1 MMMTVRLGAVMTM
14 RLGRVFYS
22 SEPVIDIVPSM
33 NILVDAIPR
42 GLKGVVALRCEV
54 VLEVVGQ
61 EG

>member
-1 MMMTVRLGAVMTM
+1 MTM

-22 SEPVIDIVPSM
+22 SEPVIDIVPLM
-33 NILVDAIPR
+33 NVLVDAIPR
-42 GLKGVVALRCEV
+42 GLKGVVALRCKV

>member
-1 MMMTVRLGAVMTM
+1 MMMVRLGIVMMM

-22 SEPVIDIVPSM
+22 SELVIDIVPSM
-33 NILVDAIPR
+33 NILVDVIPK
-42 GLKGVVALRCEV
+42 GLKEVVALRREV

>member
-1 MMMTVRLGAVMTM
+1 MTM

-22 SEPVIDIVPSM
+22 SELVIDIVPSM
-33 NILVDAIPR
+33 NILVDVIPR
-42 GLKGVVALRCEV
+42 GLRGVVVLRPEV

>member
-1 MMMTVRLGAVMTM
+1 MMTIRLGVVMTM

-22 SEPVIDIVPSM
+22 SEPVIDIVPLM
-33 NILVDAIPR
+33 NILVNVIPK
-42 GLKGVVALRCEV
+42 GLKEVVALRRGV

>member
-1 MMMTVRLGAVMTM
+1 MMVRLGVVMTM

-42 GLKGVVALRCEV
+42 ELGEVVALQRGV

-61 EG
+61 KE